1 MSEMR
6 TIALIFAVGLL
17 ANLLFSMLFGGDEAP
32 SSAPPSQ
39 ATDDIILNQ
48 KDQVYPTEEMF
59 ESAMEFEDE
68 VEHFEESHNDRI
80 HVHDQGEVININ
92 QPKGGGQKST
102 VSVVN
107 ILYCIQ

>member
-39 ATDDIILNQ
+39 AHDDVILNQ

-59 ESAMEFEDE
+59 ESAMDFEDE
-68 VEHFEESHNDRI
+68 VEHFEQQENDRI
-80 HVHDQGEVININ
+80 HVIDQSK
-92 QPKGGGQKST
+92 QHFAH
-102 VSVVN
+102 
-107 ILYCIQ
+107 L